1 MNKRGGHQK
10 YDAKKMTMR
19 RCIMMDSDLAP
30 RFDEDDEYFSQ
41 PGYSEPRYAMV
52 QRRGRAI
59 PRDVYRG
66 RGARGAA
73 TMIRNYLDNRRERQ
87 LQRGVAGAVAA
98 VIMNLVRVPKG
109 ASIGKNFILRS
120 IGQYVEDVKP
130 VLLKTDRNDLMF
142 YIEDNETA
150 NAIKAISRRIR
161 DPVSNSPI
169 TFLVTRASAGIAT
182 VSPGER
188 QLIEEALRKRYNPE
202 SHALDLSEFGL
213 DELFRT
219 RALHLA
225 LTRNNIMMTVVNV
238 IDKYYGDVTALSVK
252 GNRLRFLDFFACLL
266 YRLKNVR
273 TLDLSSNQI
282 EKMSELEKLKGW
294 PVETLF
300 FEDNPICGK
309 FSSADAYLSSV
320 HHVFP
325 AVTMLDGIPVQ
336 RASADLSELDDEP
349 TLPPLRP
356 SFYGNDERRALIEA
370 FIIEYMTVYDD
381 RDTNN
386 RRNLIHAYDENATF
400 SLSIANLPDAN
411 DRKPFQENSTY
422 SIYVKRSHN
431 IRCKERWERN
441 RDKIVQKGAM
451 DIVVELRKLPPTKHL
466 MDTFLV
472 DVSLVTNNLMCF
484 AVQGFFRDGVE
495 KVDEDE
501 DLKYFCRNFVVVSKG
516 EGKVAVVSDMLFISA
531 VFVERL
537 QRYKVMLS
545 NLLKAPVASAPTPS
559 TTLNNAMSEMAVAE
573 LPSTSGVGQDRSLTP
588 AEMAAA
594 GDEQVQQQ
602 MVEAFS
608 RESKMKPEWSR
619 KCLMDQNWNYEVAGQ
634 AFLAVRDKIPPE
646 AFQ

>member
-1 MNKRGGHQK
+1 
-10 YDAKKMTMR
+10 
-19 RCIMMDSDLAP
+19 
-30 RFDEDDEYFSQ
+30 
-41 PGYSEPRYAMV
+41 
-52 QRRGRAI
+52 
-59 PRDVYRG
+59 
-66 RGARGAA
+66 
-73 TMIRNYLDNRRERQ
+73 
-87 LQRGVAGAVAA
+87 
-98 VIMNLVRVPKG
+98 
-109 ASIGKNFILRS
+109 
-120 IGQYVEDVKP
+120 
-130 VLLKTDRNDLMF
+130 
-142 YIEDNETA
+142 
-150 NAIKAISRRIR
+150 
-161 DPVSNSPI
+161 
-169 TFLVTRASAGIAT
+169 
-182 VSPGER
+182 
-188 QLIEEALRKRYNPE
+188 
-202 SHALDLSEFGL
+202 
-213 DELFRT
+213 
-219 RALHLA
+219 
-225 LTRNNIMMTVVNV
+225 
-238 IDKYYGDVTALSVK
+238 
-252 GNRLRFLDFFACLL
+252 
-266 YRLKNVR
+266 
-273 TLDLSSNQI
+273 
-282 EKMSELEKLKGW
+282 
-294 PVETLF
+294 
-300 FEDNPICGK
+300 
-309 FSSADAYLSSV
+309 
-320 HHVFP
+320 
-325 AVTMLDGIPVQ
+325 MLDGIPVQ

-573 LPSTSGVGQDRSLTP
+573 LPSTSGVG
-588 AEMAAA
+588 
-594 GDEQVQQQ
+594 DEQVQQQ